1 MQMALHQVI
10 QRLLLIGAHV
20 ESLPLPAAPRA
31 PPALLPLIEAIA
43 PAHRRF
49 DERALHFG
57 HRYRSGFWAIYLLS
71 AIAVLFAV
79 MPLALGW
86 DSPNHLLH
94 PYAGLW
100 AVGEVG
106 LIGTVSAIYWL
117 GHRRDWQAQWL
128 RARTTAELSWY
139 LPMLAPLLD
148 FTGPTTA
155 ASATPATP
163 ASTAPAALDSNWYL
177 RVFDPGQH
185 LRGSDDVAAL
195 CAANEPLAR
204 RLLATAWS
212 DPTFISSYARW
223 TVDILEG
230 QRHYHY
236 RIASKHHAL
245 RHRVH
250 IVNSSLFALT
260 ALGALLHLALHTLW
274 LSLVT
279 TFFPALGASLHGAL
293 AQSESYRLGTTSERL
308 VAELQGA
315 IDRIRAALDD
325 GGSTTG
331 ATALKA
337 AIEAAIALILEEHQD
352 WHLLVRPHNLPLA

>member
-1 MQMALHQVI
+1 MALHQVI
-10 QRLLLIGAHV
+10 QRLLLLGAHI
-20 ESLPLPAAPRA
+20 ETLPAPAVPQA
-31 PPALLPLIEAIA
+31 PPALLPLIEGLEE
-43 PAHRRF
+43 PHRRF
-49 DERALHFG
+49 DELAIHYG

-86 DSPNHLLH
+86 DSANHQLH

-100 AVGEVG
+100 AIGEV
-106 LIGTVSAIYWL
+106 LVIGIVSAIYWR

-148 FTGPTTA
+148 FTA
-155 ASATPATP
+155 A
-163 ASTAPAALDSNWYL
+163 AADPNWYL

-185 LRGSDDVAAL
+185 LRGADDVAAL
-195 CAANEPLAR
+195 CMDNEPLAR
-204 RLLATAWS
+204 TLLATAWS
-212 DPTFISSYARW
+212 DPAFISSYAQW
-223 TVDILEG
+223 TMDILEQ

-236 RIASKHHAL
+236 RIAGKQHAL

-250 IVNSSLFALT
+250 VVNTALFGLT
-260 ALGALLHLALHTLW
+260 ALGALLHLVMHTLW

-293 AQSESYRLGTTSERL
+293 AQSEAYRLGTTSERL

-315 IDRIRAALDD
+315 IDRIRAALSEA
-325 GGSTTG
+325 GS
-331 ATALKA
+331 ASDVTALKA